1 MRNGGLSTS
10 RGIGGV
16 PVRGIVPTRG
26 DRGKNP
32 TVPEGLGAGMR
43 PHGSLKPGQRPLDAR
58 ETAEGGSISPLPR
71 YDLRPRREPTGIRSI
86 AGTTAA
92 APDVPAARIDRMPAS
107 SESDPLADLAL
118 DTASEGESIDLSEAS
133 ILLVDDN
140 VQNLELIQAYLEAL
154 PCSLQVAH
162 DGVEAME
169 QVARHRPDL
178 VLLDV
183 MMPRMSGFEV
193 CRRIKS
199 NPETRHT
206 LVIMVTALNEVA
218 DYERAVES
226 GTDDF
231 LSKPVNKLELLTRI
245 RSLLRVA
252 LLRRK
257 LDRLVGRRDAEGD

>member
-1 MRNGGLSTS
+1 MAGAVSSPGSP
-10 RGIGGV
+10 GV
-16 PVRGIVPTRG
+16 PGSSAA
-26 DRGKNP
+26 
-32 TVPEGLGAGMR
+32 AGFR
-43 PHGSLKPGQRPLDAR
+43 A
-58 ETAEGGSISPLPR
+58 
-71 YDLRPRREPTGIRSI
+71 
-86 AGTTAA
+86 TAA
-92 APDVPAARIDRMPAS
+92 AATGLGPGSLAWNLRGRRVRIAGRAATISAPLRCRPGFGRSPAGPPRRVVAAARIVRMPAS
-107 SESDPLADLAL
+107 SESDPLDLAV
-118 DTASEGESIDLSEAS
+118 DPAEAGEPIDLSEAS

-154 PCSLQVAH
+154 PCALHVAH

-169 QVARHRPDL
+169 QVARHHPDL

-193 CRRIKS
+193 CRRIKT
-199 NPETRHT
+199 NPQTRQI

-257 LDRLVGRRDAEGD
+257 LDRLVGRRDGESG

>member
-1 MRNGGLSTS
+1 
-10 RGIGGV
+10 
-16 PVRGIVPTRG
+16 
-26 DRGKNP
+26 
-32 TVPEGLGAGMR
+32 
-43 PHGSLKPGQRPLDAR
+43 
-58 ETAEGGSISPLPR
+58 
-71 YDLRPRREPTGIRSI
+71 
-86 AGTTAA
+86 
-92 APDVPAARIDRMPAS
+92 MPAS

-118 DTASEGESIDLSEAS
+118 DTETEGEAIDLSEAS

-154 PCSLQVAH
+154 PCPLHLAH
-162 DGVEAME
+162 YGVEAME

-199 NPETRHT
+199 NPQTRHT

-231 LSKPVNKLELLTRI
+231 L
-245 RSLLRVA
+245 
-252 LLRRK
+252 
-257 LDRLVGRRDAEGD
+257 

>member
-1 MRNGGLSTS
+1 
-10 RGIGGV
+10 
-16 PVRGIVPTRG
+16 
-26 DRGKNP
+26 
-32 TVPEGLGAGMR
+32 
-43 PHGSLKPGQRPLDAR
+43 
-58 ETAEGGSISPLPR
+58 
-71 YDLRPRREPTGIRSI
+71 
-86 AGTTAA
+86 
-92 APDVPAARIDRMPAS
+92 MPAS
-107 SESDPLADLAL
+107 SESDPLANLAL
-118 DTASEGESIDLSEAS
+118 DAAAEGESIDLSEAS

-154 PCSLQVAH
+154 PCSLHLAH

-169 QVARHRPDL
+169 QVARCRPDL

-245 RSLLRVA
+245 RSLLRVS

-257 LDRLVGRRDAEGD
+257 LDRLVGRRDAEAE

>member
-1 MRNGGLSTS
+1 
-10 RGIGGV
+10 
-16 PVRGIVPTRG
+16 
-26 DRGKNP
+26 
-32 TVPEGLGAGMR
+32 
-43 PHGSLKPGQRPLDAR
+43 
-58 ETAEGGSISPLPR
+58 
-71 YDLRPRREPTGIRSI
+71 
-86 AGTTAA
+86 
-92 APDVPAARIDRMPAS
+92 MPAS